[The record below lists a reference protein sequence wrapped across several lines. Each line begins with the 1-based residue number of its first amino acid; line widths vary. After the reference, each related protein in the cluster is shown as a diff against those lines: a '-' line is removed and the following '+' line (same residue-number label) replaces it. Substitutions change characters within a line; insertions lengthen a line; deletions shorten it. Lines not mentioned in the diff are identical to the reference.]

1 MAVGY
6 PLTVAG
12 AAVDLALKPCAA
24 RHSLLPPFTGHLFR
38 EDFVA

>member
-12 AAVDLALKPCAA
+12 AAVDLALNISAA
-24 RHSLLPPFTGHLFR
+24 RHSLLPPVTGHLVR
-38 EDFVA
+38 EDCLA